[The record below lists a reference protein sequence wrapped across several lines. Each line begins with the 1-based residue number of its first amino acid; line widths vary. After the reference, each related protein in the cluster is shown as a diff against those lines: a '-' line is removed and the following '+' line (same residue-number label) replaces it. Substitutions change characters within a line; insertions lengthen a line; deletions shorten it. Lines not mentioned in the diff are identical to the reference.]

1 MSGFLFLHQYIF
13 KMRVAYITPSVRDFE
28 IILSDGLI
36 RGGKL
41 SDIRYLRNPRV
52 YQRGS
57 GILSFLGGLARK
69 TIPFLLQHI
78 LPEAG
83 NLYRNVSRYLNEGKS
98 ARTAMKKHG
107 INALKNV
114 GKRVLGGKKRKNSR
128 ICKKT
133 VNKRKKNPA
142 IRDVFC

>member
-1 MSGFLFLHQYIF
+1 
-13 KMRVAYITPSVRDFE
+13 MRTTYITPSVRDFE
-28 IILSDGLI
+28 IIFSDGLI

-69 TIPFLLQHI
+69 TIPFLIQHI

-83 NLYRNVSRYLNEGKS
+83 NLYRNVGRDLNEGKS
-98 ARTAMKKHG
+98 VRIAMKKHG

-114 GKRVLGGKKRKNSR
+114 GKRLLGGKKIKKGK
-128 ICKKT
+128 ICKKRGK
-133 VNKRKKNPA
+133 KRTKNPA